1 MNTKQESIYIQPFT
15 QSCDAVVEVPGSK
28 SISNRALILSA
39 MCGGEVELKG
49 LLQSEDVDLM
59 RQALADLGFQIRN
72 NAKNCKI
79 NGSGGFIEKKEC
91 KINVG
96 NAGTIARFL
105 TCLLASQKNGTFRM
119 DGTEA
124 MRKRPM
130 HELLNCLVDLGSK
143 VKYQG
148 EKGCFPFILYSNGLR
163 NKKIQIDARKSGQNI
178 SGILM
183 QCPLL
188 ESDCEINFKN
198 GTVSVPF
205 IKMTLDMMRTFCE
218 NNKLNYIYEHNS
230 IKIEKCSYKNEN
242 FSYEIE
248 PDATAASYFMTLPQV
263 VGGTC
268 VIPGMK
274 EQMLQGDI
282 AYFDVLNTLG
292 ANITFGEDGL
302 RSRPGRPLG
311 GGSFDFVDISD
322 TFLTLAA
329 ISPLLSETL
338 EIYGIEHTRKQ
349 ETDRVSAMA
358 RELVKLGQDVI
369 EKSDRLVI
377 RPNLN
382 KLIKHAKSGVEI
394 STYKDHRFAMS
405 FGILGSFDLLGN
417 GQPWLKINDP
427 ICCSK
432 TFPLFF
438 DCLNTARKDSRGKK

>member
-1 MNTKQESIYIQPFT
+1 MYVQPFT
-15 QSCDAVVEVPGSK
+15 QPCDAVVEVPGSK

-59 RQALADLGFQIRN
+59 RQALANLGFKIHGDAN
-72 NAKNCKI
+72 NYKI
-79 NGSGGFIEKKEC
+79 NGTGGVVEKKEC
-91 KINVG
+91 AIDVG

-105 TCLLASQKNGTFRM
+105 TCFLASQKSGIFSM
-119 DGTEA
+119 SGSEA
-124 MRKRPM
+124 MQKRPM
-130 HELLNCLVDLGSK
+130 HELLNCLEDLGCK
-143 VKYQG
+143 IEYQA
-148 EKGCFPFILYSNGLR
+148 EKGCFPFILFTNGLNN
-163 NKKIQIDARKSGQNI
+163 NKINIDARKSGQNV

-188 ESDCEINFKN
+188 KSECEINFEN

-205 IKMTLDMMRTFCE
+205 IKMTLDMMRSFCE
-218 NNKLNYIYEHNS
+218 NNHLNYTFENNS
-230 IKIEKCSYKNEN
+230 IKLEKCSYKNEN
-242 FSYEIE
+242 FSYDIE

-263 VGGTC
+263 VGGRC

-282 AYFDVLNTLG
+282 SYFAVLNRLG
-292 ANITFGEDGL
+292 ANITFSEDGVT
-302 RSRPGRPLG
+302 SRQGRLLT

-329 ISPLLSETL
+329 ISPLLSGTL

-349 ETDRVSAMA
+349 ETDRVAAMA
-358 RELVKLGQDVI
+358 RELVKLGQDVT
-369 EKSDRLVI
+369 EKSDRLII

-382 KLIKHAKSGVEI
+382 KLNSLAKCGIEV
-394 STYKDHRFAMS
+394 STYRDHRFAMS
-405 FGILGSFDLLGN
+405 FGILGCFDLFGN

-427 ICCSK
+427 SCCSK

-438 DCLNTARKDSRGKK
+438 DRLNTARNDSHEKK